1 MSGQP
6 VFVLPEGSQ
15 RTLGR
20 DAQRMNIAVAYA
32 VAQAIKTTLGPRG
45 MDKMM
50 VSEMGDIVISN
61 DGATILSEMN
71 VEHPAAKMMVEI
83 AKTQDEEVGDGTTTS
98 VVVAG
103 ELFKYAAY
111 KALTATKVSTGETAC
126 ALISREKAAELLE
139 QDVHATVIINGYKTS
154 SKEAV
159 EALQSLSE
167 KVSIKDRKILEEI
180 AAISM
185 GSKGVAMGHA
195 NDDLAALVVEAVTK
209 VAEEKDGVFTIDK
222 DFIKIEKKQGG
233 DITQTSIIN
242 GVLVDKEVVHPG
254 MPKLVNNAKIALVDT
269 ALEIEKTETDARI
282 NINSPEQM
290 TAFLQ
295 QEEKMLKDMVAKV
308 EKSGANV
315 LFCQK
320 GIDDVAQHYL
330 SKAGIMAA
338 RRVKK
343 SDMEKMVRATGG
355 RIVTTLDD
363 LSKADLGFAGVV
375 EQRKLGGEQMV
386 FVEQC
391 KVPKAVTLLV
401 RGGSEH
407 VVDEAERAIVDAIGA
422 VSSSITDGKYVYG
435 GGAIEMELSLA
446 LKKKATKVGGREQL
460 AMQAYAEALEV
471 IPRTL
476 AESCGL
482 DPIDTI
488 VDLRARHEKGEK
500 TIGVD
505 VLSCKVADMKPLHV
519 IEPEKVKKQALN
531 SASEVVE
538 MILRIDDIIAS
549 KGRPQMPG
557 GPGGMGGM
565 GGMGME

>member
-45 MDKMM
+45 LDKMM

-103 ELFKYAAY
+103 ELFK
-111 KALTATKVSTGETAC
+111 
-126 ALISREKAAELLE
+126 KAAELLE

>member
-1 MSGQP
+1 MVQHGQMSGQP

-61 DGATILSEMN
+61 DGATILGEMN

-83 AKTQDEEVGDGTTTS
+83 AKTQDEEVGDGTTTA

-103 ELFKYAAY
+103 ELFK
-111 KALTATKVSTGETAC
+111 
-126 ALISREKAAELLE
+126 KAAELID
-139 QDVHATVIINGYKTS
+139 QNVHATIIINGYKTAA
-154 SKEAV
+154 KETID
-159 EALQSLSE
+159 ALQHLSE
-167 KVSIKDRKILEEI
+167 KVSIKDRKVLEEI

-195 NDDLAALVVEAVTK
+195 NDDLAALVVEAVIK
-209 VAEEKDGVFTIDK
+209 VAEEKDGSFTIDK
-222 DFIKIEKKQGG
+222 DYIKIEKKQGG
-233 DITQTSIIN
+233 DVTQTSIIN
-242 GVLVDKEVVHPG
+242 GVLIDKEVVHPG
-254 MPKLVNNAKIALVDT
+254 MPKLVPNAKIALVDT

-295 QEEKMLKDMVAKV
+295 QEEKMLKEMVDKV
-308 EKSGANV
+308 QKSGATV

-330 SKAGIMAA
+330 SKAGILAA

-343 SDMEKMVRATGG
+343 SDMEKLVRATGA

-363 LSKADLGFAGVV
+363 LSKNDLGFAGVV

-407 VVDEAERAIVDAIGA
+407 VIDEAERAIVDAIGS
-422 VSSSITDGKYVYG
+422 VSSAITDGKYVYG

-460 AMQAYAEALEV
+460 AMQAFAEALEV

-482 DPIDTI
+482 DPIDTL
-488 VDLRARHEKGEK
+488 VSLRARHEKGEK
-500 TIGVD
+500 TVGVD
-505 VLSCKVADMKPLHV
+505 VLGCKVSDMKPLHV
-519 IEPEKVKKQALN
+519 IEPEKVKKQAIN

-538 MILRIDDIIAS
+538 MILRIDDIIAAR
-549 KGRPQMPG
+549 GRPAMP
-557 GPGGMGGM
+557 PGGMGGM
-565 GGMGME
+565 GDMD